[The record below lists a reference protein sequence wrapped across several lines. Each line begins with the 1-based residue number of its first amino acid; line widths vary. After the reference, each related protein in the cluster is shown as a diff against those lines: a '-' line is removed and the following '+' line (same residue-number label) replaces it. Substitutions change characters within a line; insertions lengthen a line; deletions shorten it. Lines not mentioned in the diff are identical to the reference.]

1 MIAESGN
8 CPLMIDGI
16 NFDWKEIDNW
26 VEANGA
32 PTIINLKLEDE
43 KELIKRQR
51 KKAEGDVNG

>member
-1 MIAESGN
+1 
-8 CPLMIDGI
+8 MIDGI